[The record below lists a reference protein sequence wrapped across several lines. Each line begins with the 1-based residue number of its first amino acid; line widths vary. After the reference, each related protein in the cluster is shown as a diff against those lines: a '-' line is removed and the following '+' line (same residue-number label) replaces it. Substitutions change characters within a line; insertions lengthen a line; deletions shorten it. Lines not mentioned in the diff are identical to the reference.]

1 MPTAGVVSDHQA
13 MFKTT
18 FRDANGNIIDGPPF
32 MPVIPA
38 QGEAVNIRQ
47 NATWKE
53 INGVVTKRAWF
64 LHADEPDSCEVV
76 LYIALDTKKR

>member
-1 MPTAGVVSDHQA
+1 MDLSSQYQC

-18 FRDANGNIIDGPPF
+18 FRDANGNGLDGPAF
-32 MPVIPA
+32 MPAIPA

-47 NATWKE
+47 NSTWRE

-76 LYIALDTKKR
+76 LYIAVDQKQR